1 MSAAERVKAIRPF
14 ANNEIAAIL
23 TAAETNEPDY
33 HPLFLLLARTGMR
46 PGEAAALQWP
56 DINFVQRTALVERA
70 ISAGEVG
77 TTKTEGIRTVDLS
90 QELVDRLR
98 ALQAAR
104 PALKLK
110 YKWTEMPEWVF
121 CNSDGHPLDESRT
134 RKKFA
139 KVMKKAKVSGH
150 RMYDLRH
157 TWATVM
163 LSKGVPI
170 TYVADQ
176 LGHAKPS
183 TTLQWYA
190 RWLPQDSKAYV
201 DSLDAVPEPIL
212 SAAAR

>member
-1 MSAAERVKAIRPF
+1 
-14 ANNEIAAIL
+14 
-23 TAAETNEPDY
+23 
-33 HPLFLLLARTGMR
+33 
-46 PGEAAALQWP
+46 
-56 DINFVQRTALVERA
+56 
-70 ISAGEVG
+70 
-77 TTKTEGIRTVDLS
+77 
-90 QELVDRLR
+90 
-98 ALQAAR
+98 
-104 PALKLK
+104 
-110 YKWTEMPEWVF
+110 
-121 CNSDGHPLDESRT
+121 
-134 RKKFA
+134 
-139 KVMKKAKVSGH
+139 MKKAKVSGH